1 MRLLQLLLALAL
13 SVNAASHY
21 VTVAGLGGEPDYE
34 QRFSAWAR
42 SIDQVLRQSQI
53 GGKVHLLIGSDATR
67 EKLRARL
74 EEAAADC
81 GPADAFVLMLVGHGS
96 FDGVDYKFNLPGPDI
111 SASELAGYLNRIRA
125 ARQLVAVMTS
135 SSGGAIEALR
145 RENRILVTATK
156 SGTEKNATIFARYWA
171 DALRDPSSDT
181 DKNQAITVL
190 EAFRYASQK
199 TAAFYE
205 SQKRLA
211 TEHPLIEDTGRG
223 EGVRNPSPE
232 EGSGRLAAVF
242 TLLRF
247 GAAQQQA
254 NDPAKRK
261 LFERKEEL
269 EQQIDALKYQK
280 AAMRS
285 DEYKKQLTALLLEL
299 ARTEEELEK

>member
-1 MRLLQLLLALAL
+1 MRLLQLLFALAL
-13 SVNAASHY
+13 SLNAASHY

-34 QRFSAWAR
+34 QRFAAWAR

-53 GGKVHLLIGSDATR
+53 GGKVHLLTGSDARR
-67 EKLRARL
+67 EKLRAVL

-81 GPADAFVLMLVGHGS
+81 GPSDAFVLMLIGHGS

-125 ARQLVAVMTS
+125 TRQLVAAMTS

-145 RENRILVTATK
+145 RENRILVVATK

-171 DALRDPSSDT
+171 DALRDPSADA

-211 TEHPLIEDTGRG
+211 TEHPLLEDTGRG
-223 EGVRNPSPE
+223 EGVRNPAPE
-232 EGSGRLAAVF
+232 EGSGRLAAAF

-247 GAAQQQA
+247 GAAQEQA
-254 NDPAKRK
+254 KDPAKRK
-261 LFERKEEL
+261 LFARKEEL

-280 AAMRS
+280 AAMRA
-285 DEYKKQLTALLLEL
+285 DEYKQQLTALLLEL
-299 ARTEEELEK
+299 ARVEEELEK